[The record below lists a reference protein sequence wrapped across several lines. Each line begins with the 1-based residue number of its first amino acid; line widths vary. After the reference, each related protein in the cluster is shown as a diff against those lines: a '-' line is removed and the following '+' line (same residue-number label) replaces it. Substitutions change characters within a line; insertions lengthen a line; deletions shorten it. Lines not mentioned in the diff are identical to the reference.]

1 MPLPLLAAIFNF
13 LLPGAGY
20 LLFTKKKLFGAAIAV
35 AAVLFA
41 VELAPGRAL
50 PPTMILAGWFV
61 WALASAV
68 DGFNEASAPVGP
80 RPLVAKEGDV
90 LVHPPDSKVSTEEL
104 LREVD
109 EYFSAGAVVAP
120 GDTVI
125 DVGANVGAFS
135 LRVAERC
142 HGDLRLLCFEPAPDT
157 FRALTANIERNEIL
171 KRTRHSARQGG
182 LSSSAFA
189 GKELSFYNFR
199 NFPTNSTFELA
210 AKRRE
215 FEIFFEDR
223 ARRVRASIPILGVPI
238 SWAIAALPK
247 GKIGWFVSRQIMG
260 FEEVK
265 AKIETLDEVLTRENI
280 ERVDLLKI
288 DVEGPELE
296 VLRGLGP
303 STWPRVKQ
311 VVMETHNRDGRQ
323 DEIEKLLKTNG
334 LSAIQIVAQKTI
346 DNGLESVVIV
356 AGRPAEPSK
365 APAA

>member
-1 MPLPLLAAIFNF
+1 MPLLAAIFNL

-20 LLFTKKKLFGAAIAV
+20 ALFTKKRLFGVAV
-35 AAVLFA
+35 AVSALLFA
-41 VELAPGRAL
+41 AELAPGRSL
-50 PPTMILAGWFV
+50 PPPMILAAWLV
-61 WALASAV
+61 LAVACAV
-68 DGFNEASAPVGP
+68 DGFKEASAPVGQ
-80 RPLVAKEGDV
+80 RPLMAKDGDV

-109 EYFSAGAVVAP
+109 EYFTAGAVVAP

-135 LRVAERC
+135 LRAAERC
-142 HGDLRLLCFEPAPDT
+142 QGDLTLLCFEPAPDT
-157 FRALTANIERNEIL
+157 FRALTANIERNDVL

-223 ARRVRASIPILGVPI
+223 ARRMRESLPVLGVPI
-238 SWAIAALPK
+238 SWVIAALPK
-247 GKIGWFVSRQIMG
+247 GRIGWFVSRQIMG

-265 AKIETLDEVLTRENI
+265 AKIETLDDVLTREKV

-303 STWPRVKQ
+303 RTWPRVKQ

-334 LSAIQIVAQKTI
+334 LSSIQIVAQKTI
-346 DNGLESVVIV
+346 DNGLDSIVIV
-356 AGRPAEPSK
+356 AGRPATAGST